1 MLTVTGDGKTPIYY
15 FSTSAAAPRGDF
27 PAGAVTAA
35 ASAGNYF
42 VCQNLCAN
50 CGVCPT
56 MPTPPTLPAAFYH
69 QNVQYALIQAQNFF
83 NYQIQQNH
91 HPMIDQEEPGVIFKD
106 SDHIF
111 YSLRFF

>member
-1 MLTVTGDGKTPIYY
+1 MLSVSGDGKTPIYY

-111 YSLRFF
+111 